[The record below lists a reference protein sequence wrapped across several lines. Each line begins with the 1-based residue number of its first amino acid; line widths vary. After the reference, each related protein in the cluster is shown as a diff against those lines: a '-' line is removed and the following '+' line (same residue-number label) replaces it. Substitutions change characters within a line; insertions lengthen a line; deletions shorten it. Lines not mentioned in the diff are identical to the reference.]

1 MLESDVMKK
10 IIEILLSKEVI
21 GPIITIFVMFVLY
34 KIIKRIIKR
43 LFNFKT
49 KKIKQKKQI
58 TLMNFFINVARIV
71 VLIFASL
78 IILEIYGVKTSAII
92 ASLGAVTVVIGL
104 AFQDILK
111 DFIAGFSFIFE
122 DSYNVG
128 DWVTIND
135 FKGEVISIGM
145 KTTRIRAYG
154 GEILI
159 INNGSITHVINH
171 TASNSLAIVDVNVSY
186 DSDIDKVEEVLN
198 NLCETLKENIETL
211 KGDINLLGI
220 EDLGDSAITFRMTAE
235 VEAGTQFNVQRIMRK
250 AVKLELDKNKIEIP
264 YNQLVVHN
272 ERV

>member
-1 MLESDVMKK
+1 MENVLKTLLNVK
-10 IIEILLSKEVI
+10 II
-21 GPIITIFVMFVLY
+21 GPIITVIIIFIFY
-34 KIIKRIIKR
+34 KILKRLIER

-49 KKIKQKKQI
+49 KKIKHKKQV
-58 TLMNFFINVARIV
+58 TLMNFFINVLRVIC
-71 VLIFASL
+71 LIIAIL

-92 ASLGAVTVVIGL
+92 ASLGAVTVVVGL

-128 DWVTIND
+128 DWVTINN

-145 KTTRIRAYG
+145 KTTRIRAYE

-159 INNGSITHVINH
+159 INNGSITQVINH
-171 TASNSLAIVDVNVSY
+171 TAANSLAIVDVNVSY
-186 DSDIDKVEEVLN
+186 DSDIDKVEKVLN
-198 NLCETLKENIETL
+198 DLCEKLKGTIKNL
-211 KGDINLLGI
+211 KGDITLLGI
-220 EDLGDSAITFRMTAE
+220 ENLGDSAITFRLTAE
-235 VEAGTQFNVQRIMRK
+235 VEAGTQYAVQRQIRK
-250 AVKLELDKNKIEIP
+250 AVKLDLDKNKIEIP

>member
-1 MLESDVMKK
+1 MEKVLEV
-10 IIEILLSKEVI
+10 LLSKEVI
-21 GPIITIFVMFVLY
+21 GPIITIIIMFIFY
-34 KIIKRIIKR
+34 KVIRRIIVR
-43 LFNFKT
+43 VFNVKT

-58 TLMNFFINVARIV
+58 TLMNFFINVLRVIT
-71 VLIFASL
+71 LIITAL
-78 IILEIYGVKTSAII
+78 IILEIYGFKTSTIV

-111 DFIAGFSFIFE
+111 DFIAGISFIFE

-145 KTTRIRAYG
+145 KTTRIRAYE

-159 INNGSITHVINH
+159 INNGSITQVINH
-171 TASNSLAIVDVNVSY
+171 TAANSLAIVDVNVSY
-186 DSDIDKVEEVLN
+186 DSDIDKVEKVLN
-198 NLCETLKENIETL
+198 ELCQNIKLDNLKGNIEV
-211 KGDINLLGI
+211 LGI
-220 EDLGDSAITFRMTAE
+220 EKLGDSAITFRITAE
-235 VEAGTQFNVQRIMRK
+235 VEAGTQYSTQRKIRK
-250 AVKLELDKNKIEIP
+250 EVKLILDKNNIEIP